1 MPLRSIST
9 FGLES
14 RARASAFKLQDKKFA
29 HEAQS
34 AKHHPACLVQLCKRA
49 DSVTDAGDKNEHD
62 ICPESIALAELVVSI
77 KDSSESVFKLADLA
91 KAYESR
97 LEQLQRS
104 SSSPINSTWI
114 KKGILTH
121 IPSLKDYNEGRHEK
135 CCLSKWANFLS
146 SSVAS

>member
-34 AKHHPACLVQLCKRA
+34 AKHHPACLVQLYKRA

-77 KDSSESVFKLADLA
+77 EDSRKSVF
-91 KAYESR
+91 
-97 LEQLQRS
+97 
-104 SSSPINSTWI
+104 
-114 KKGILTH
+114 
-121 IPSLKDYNEGRHEK
+121 
-135 CCLSKWANFLS
+135 
-146 SSVAS
+146 